1 MALLFL
7 VRHGQASFGSA
18 DYDRLSELGR
28 QQSRWLGEHF
38 AGRGL
43 QFRRVVAGS
52 LRRQQST
59 AEEILAAMQPRWRPG
74 AGDPG
79 AAGAAGASADV
90 QAQGDTAGRSRV
102 SGSATGMTTT
112 IDTHAGLNEYSGEA
126 LYAAHTKGR
135 DPLTHQQGDYRDYW
149 RTLKAAMHAWAADE
163 LTGVPE
169 TWSAF
174 GARTHAALT
183 FACQGLGRDDNVL
196 VVSSGGAISRA
207 VIDIIGSPGATAVE
221 FNLQFRNTGVCE
233 LIVGGDAAQPHF
245 RLVTFNTLPHLEHP
259 ERRASITFA

>member
-1 MALLFL
+1 MARLFL
-7 VRHGQASFGSA
+7 VRHGQASFGST

-28 QQSRWLGEHF
+28 QQSRWLGEYF

-43 QFRRVVAGS
+43 QFKRVVAGS

-59 AEEILAAMQPRWRPG
+59 AEEILAAMQDMKGHSG
-74 AGDPG
+74 AGMAP
-79 AAGAAGASADV
+79 A
-90 QAQGDTAGRSRV
+90 
-102 SGSATGMTTT
+102 
-112 IDTHAGLNEYSGEA
+112 IDAHAGLNEYNGEA

-135 DPLTHQQGDYRDYW
+135 DSLTHQQRDYRDYW

-169 TWSAF
+169 TWSGF
-174 GARTHAALT
+174 GARTRAALT
-183 FACQGLGRDDNVL
+183 FACQDLGRDDNVL
-196 VVSSGGAISRA
+196 IVSSGGAISRA
-207 VIDIIGSPGATAVE
+207 LIDIIGSPGATAVE

-233 LIVGGDAAQPHF
+233 LIVGGDGVQPHF